1 MNYLAENKGLFRREK
16 FNVLFQANVI
26 TNRDYLKLLIAF
38 ANYRLEQHRPS
49 DGNFAQ

>member
-26 TNRDYLKLLIAF
+26 TDRDYLKLLIAF
-38 ANYRLEQHRPS
+38 ANFKAIKFR
-49 DGNFAQ
+49 